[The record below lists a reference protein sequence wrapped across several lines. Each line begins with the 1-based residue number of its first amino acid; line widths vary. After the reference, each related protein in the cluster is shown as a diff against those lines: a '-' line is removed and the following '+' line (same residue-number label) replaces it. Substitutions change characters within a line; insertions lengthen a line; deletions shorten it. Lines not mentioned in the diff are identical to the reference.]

1 LTVPNVPAGLYRVR
15 ARNDPDG
22 ESNSVELKVKSDV
35 DDSSLQGSIKGGI
48 L

>member
-1 LTVPNVPAGLYRVR
+1 MTVPNVPAGSYRVR

-22 ESNSVELKVKSDV
+22 ESNSAALKIKSDV
-35 DDSSLQGSIKGGI
+35 DDQSLQGSIKGGI

>member
-1 LTVPNVPAGLYRVR
+1 VTVPNVPAGAYRVR

-22 ESNSVELKVKSDV
+22 ESNSAALKIKSKI
-35 DDSSLQGSIKGGI
+35 DDKSLQGSIKGGI